1 MKCIYCNAEDNLTSS
16 DIISYAI
23 TGAKLTKSFVC
34 QTHNQYTNDTYE
46 KEFIAGLDFYRNML
60 GLTTRDGKPI
70 QYTADLTIGGLEIHD
85 VKISDRQALY
95 SPKDVVVGRDEQGKK
110 VILAPQQ
117 RLEKFKNANYE
128 IIDISDAMIHKTMSS
143 DSFTNNEALHSIAKI
158 AYEWYCYIH
167 CIEEYIENKYEEI
180 VSYILN
186 NENREDIVTIV
197 NDGRH
202 YTPIDYCSEIGTNSF
217 YEYDDSDGYRYVVF
231 DLWNTIAYKVRICKS
246 DLAAKIKYSKPV
258 IALYQYRI
266 DGSSRET
273 IFAICQGDFN
283 TELHLST
290 LNIKKLTLEE
300 WSVFVKRL
308 EKLGSTFILTLRSMF
323 PKVRNIEANLS
334 KFENGQIELAHLLD
348 FEDSTTIGIIQV
360 LNILYEN
367 RTSYNFSESFS
378 KNIQN
383 IFALNDTT
391 LAMNQEQKRNFLL
404 ELKQLN
410 QEGILIDYMKNGI
423 SIFYQIYQNEQEK
436 NEDLL

>member
-1 MKCIYCNAEDNLTSS
+1 MKCIYCNAENDLTSS
-16 DIISYAI
+16 DIISYAL

-34 QTHNQYTNDTYE
+34 ERHNQYTNDTYE
-46 KEFIAGLDFYRNML
+46 KKFIAGLDFYRNML

-70 QYTADLTIGGLEIHD
+70 QYTADLTIGGFEIHD
-85 VKISDRQALY
+85 VRISDRQSLY

-110 VILAPQQ
+110 VILGPQQ

-128 IIDISDAMIHKTMSS
+128 IIDISDAMVHKTMSS

-167 CIEEYIENKYEEI
+167 CIEEYIEDKYEEI
-180 VSYILN
+180 VNYILN
-186 NENREDIVTIV
+186 NDSRYDIVNII
-197 NDGRH
+197 NDGKH
-202 YTPIDYCSEIGTNSF
+202 YTPIDYSSEIGTNSL
-217 YEYDDSDGYRYVVF
+217 YEYDDSDRYRYVVF

-246 DLAAKIKYSKPV
+246 DLAEKTKYIKP
-258 IALYQYRI
+258 IMTLYQYCI

-273 IFAICQGDFN
+273 VFVICQGDFN
-283 TELHLST
+283 TALHLST
-290 LNIKKLTLEE
+290 LNIKELTLEE

-323 PKVRNIEANLS
+323 PKVQNIETNLS
-334 KFENGQIELAHLLD
+334 KFENGKIELARLLD
-348 FEDSTTIGIIQV
+348 FEDSNTIGIIQV

-367 RTSYNFSESFS
+367 RTLYNFSDSFS

-383 IFALNDTT
+383 IFTLNDTT
-391 LAMNQEQKRNFLL
+391 LAMTQEQKRDFLL

-410 QEGILIDYMKNGI
+410 QEGLLIDYIKNGI

-436 NEDLL
+436 MRT